1 MRPVVDAVVLA
12 GGAGRRLGGVS
23 KGEVELAGQRLV
35 DHVLAATGAARQ
47 VVVVGDVPVRAGVL
61 LTREDPP
68 GGGPAAGV
76 VTGLERLAAQPGP
89 PADWVLLLACDL
101 PGAGEVVPELLA
113 AVEEAVPGGASSSAA
128 IPPGAAPP
136 NVTPSDARTP
146 GPTTQAVVAVD
157 GDGRPQWLLGAYRRD
172 ALAAAADRLGDPQG
186 RPLRALVG
194 ELGRI
199 EVRPAPAAVEDVDT
213 WSDHARWTDRLMR
226 EEHAMSTE
234 TPASGASAP
243 DGRAGHLPEEW
254 RTWLTEVCAAFDL
267 DPAQVDVRA
276 VLDLTKEVAHGV
288 DRPMAPVTAFV
299 LGLALAKDPELSM
312 TDGCERISAVVAARE
327 GAQDAA
333 QDAAKG
339 TS

>member
-47 VVVVGDVPVRAGVL
+47 VVVVGEVPVPEGVL
-61 LTREDPP
+61 LTREEPP

-76 VTGLERLAAQPGP
+76 VAGLERLAAQPGP
-89 PADWVLLLACDL
+89 AADWVLLLACDL
-101 PGAGEVVPELLA
+101 PGAGEAVPELLA
-113 AVEEAVPGGASSSAA
+113 VLEEAVP
-128 IPPGAAPP
+128 
-136 NVTPSDARTP
+136 
-146 GPTTQAVVAVD
+146 TQAVVAVD

-234 TPASGASAP
+234 TPSSGAFAP

-254 RTWLTEVCAAFDL
+254 RTWLTEICAAFDL

-312 TDGCERISAVVAARE
+312 TDGCERIAALVAARE

-333 QDAAKG
+333 QDAAEG